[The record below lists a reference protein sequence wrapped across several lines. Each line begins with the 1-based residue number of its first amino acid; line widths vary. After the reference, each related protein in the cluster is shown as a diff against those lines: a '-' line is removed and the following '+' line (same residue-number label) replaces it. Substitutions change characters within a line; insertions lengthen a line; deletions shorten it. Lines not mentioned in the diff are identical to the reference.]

1 MAKKQVKETLKSKII
16 KGYIDYVLNYGQ
28 APANVYIFCKDLKIK
43 EDQFYTEFGSFEA
56 IDANIFKSFF
66 NNTIEVLEKSEDY
79 KGFDDQNKLLSFYY
93 TFFEVLKANRS
104 YVSSILENR
113 KDMLKSFKALAAL
126 RHSFKD
132 YLNDLDLNSF
142 DLKIE
147 KLEDLKE
154 KSTSEFFWGQLMVFL
169 KFWLDDGSASFE
181 KTDVFIEKSVTASFE
196 LMNTA
201 PLNSVIDLAKFL
213 FKEKMNPVA

>member
-1 MAKKQVKETLKSKII
+1 MAKKQVKETLKSKIT

-28 APANVYIFCKDLKIK
+28 SPSNVYTFCKDLKIK
-43 EDQFYTEFGSFEA
+43 EDQFYTEYGSFEA
-56 IDANIFKSFF
+56 IDADIFKQFF
-66 NNTIEVLEKSEDY
+66 TNTIEVLEKSPDY
-79 KGFDDQNKLLSFYY
+79 KDFDGQNKLLSFYF

-104 YVSSILENR
+104 YVTAILENK
-113 KDMLKSFKALAAL
+113 KDMLKSIGILAAL
-126 RHSFKD
+126 RHDFKE
-132 YLNDLDLNSF
+132 YLDELELNSM

-147 KLEDLKE
+147 KLEELQ
-154 KSTSEFFWGQLMVFL
+154 SRGTTEFFWAQMLVIL
-169 KFWLDDGSASFE
+169 KFWLDDGSANFE
-181 KTDVFIEKSVTASFE
+181 KTDMFIEKSVTTSFE

>member
-1 MAKKQVKETLKSKII
+1 MAKKQVKETLRSKIT
-16 KGYIDYVLNYGQ
+16 KAYIDHVLNYGS
-28 APANVYIFCKDLKIK
+28 APSNVYIFTKEMKIK

-56 IDANIFKSFF
+56 IDAEIFKSFF
-66 NNTIEVLEKSEDY
+66 NNTIEVLEKSPDY
-79 KGFDDQNKLLSFYY
+79 KEFDDQNKLLSFYY

-113 KDMLKSFKALAAL
+113 QDMLKSINILGSL

-132 YLNDLDLNSF
+132 FLSELDLSPSNIN
-142 DLKIE
+142 IE
-147 KLEDLKE
+147 KLEEIKE
-154 KSTSEFFWGQLMVFL
+154 KSTSEFFWAQLLVIL
-169 KFWLDDGSASFE
+169 KFWLNDGSAGFE
-181 KTDVFIEKSVTASFE
+181 KTDVFIEKSVTTSFE

-213 FKEKMNPVA
+213 FKEKMNPVG